1 MLKNEKLITTLSFI
15 VLVIL
20 ALDALFLHFNNHM
33 WPIFNIYCF
42 EIYALPFA
50 LIPCFACYNFPNIR
64 NNKYLLFPA
73 YIWGG
78 LNFFGLILNI
88 N

>member
-15 VLVIL
+15 VVLIG
-20 ALDALFLHFNNHM
+20 ALDTLFVFFNNHM
-33 WPIFNIYCF
+33 WPILNVPTF
-42 EIYALPFA
+42 EIYFIPFL
-50 LIPCFACYNFPNIR
+50 LILCFACYNFPNIR